1 VSLIQARLWN
11 WENSIDDA
19 KGRGQV
25 KKSEATSTEAF
36 IEGGRPRSSE
46 EAAVMVAE

>member
-1 VSLIQARLWN
+1 MSD
-11 WENSIDDA
+11 E

-25 KKSEATSTEAF
+25 KKSEAARTEAC
-36 IEGGRPRSSE
+36 IEGGLPCMNV

>member
-1 VSLIQARLWN
+1 MS
-11 WENSIDDA
+11 DD

-25 KKSEATSTEAF
+25 KKNKAARTEAG
-36 IEGGRPRSSE
+36 IEGGLPCKNV